1 VGHGYSQSCRVGGQ
15 LCDNTSVT
23 TRVIVTGTGIP
34 IPAPG
39 RAGAGVLVGHDD
51 VAIQIDC
58 GRATT
63 LRLAEAGVELSDL
76 TALLLTHHHNDH
88 VVGIADLLLTR
99 WIQARSIH
107 HCPPLPVHFPRG
119 PLGDYLDQVL
129 DIYAHDIE
137 IRRESTGRTSEPHPE
152 PLAFDVP
159 GDEPQLV
166 LQAGDMEI
174 ESFLVEHGVAKPA
187 VGYRI
192 TSPDG
197 VIVVSGDTR
206 VCAAVASAARGA
218 DVLVH
223 EVFHPAMLEQLGREP
238 EWVLGMKSYH
248 AEAGELGELA
258 ARAEVGHL
266 VLTHMLPSPN
276 GDEQKKAYADAVR
289 AGGFAGLLTVADDL
303 DVIELP

>member
-1 VGHGYSQSCRVGGQ
+1 M
-15 LCDNTSVT
+15 T

-39 RAGAGVLVGHDD
+39 RAGAGIFVGHDEA
-51 VAIQIDC
+51 AIQIDC

-63 LRLAEAGVELSDL
+63 LRLVEAGLDLSQL

-88 VVGIADLLLTR
+88 VVGLADLLLTR
-99 WIQARSIH
+99 WIQFRSIH
-107 HCPPLPVHFPRG
+107 DAPPLPVHFPRG
-119 PLGDYLDQVL
+119 PLCDYVDQVL
-129 DIYAHDIE
+129 DVYARDIQ

-152 PLAFDVP
+152 SLVFDVP
-159 GDEPQLV
+159 GDEPLLV
-166 LQAGDMEI
+166 LRAGALEI
-174 ESFLVEHGVAKPA
+174 ESFLVDHGVAKPA

-206 VCAAVASAARGA
+206 VCASVESAARGA

-223 EVFHPAMLEQLGREP
+223 EVFHTAMLEQLGREP
-238 EWVLGMKSYH
+238 EWVMGMKGYH
-248 AEAGELGELA
+248 AEAGELGEMA
-258 ARAEVGHL
+258 SRAEVGHL

-276 GDEQKKAYADAVR
+276 GADQKQAYADAVR
-289 AGGFAGLLTVADDL
+289 AGGFCGPLTVADDL
-303 DVIELP
+303 DRSEERRVGKECRSRWSPDH